1 MNKVVFSLTS
11 QGLVQWITGRNKQYN
26 RKGETGIVSGNPSSI
41 SWTLASEG
49 GGLVRGP
56 EGRTENSRTGGCC
69 LRFPSKMK
77 ILLSGV
83 CL

>member
-1 MNKVVFSLTS
+1 MNKVIFSLTS
-11 QGLVQWITGRNKQYN
+11 QGLVQWITGRNKQCN

-56 EGRTENSRTGGCC
+56 GGQDGK
-69 LRFPSKMK
+69 LQDWRMLPE
-77 ILLSGV
+77 V
-83 CL
+83 PQ